1 MPPKKSK
8 QRGFIGIQRQN
19 MPAVAVAPSAKVSV
33 PAKPVEPASKTKLEI
48 PMAAS
53 SLEVSTPMVLRSV
66 TQPNPSTSE
75 FCGYEAELEGNH
87 IVECKGLV
95 RAVSALAVCNGCRAA
110 LTVTESLSTRR
121 GLVSRMSLCCSN
133 PECSR
138 EALITDP
145 YSKECT
151 DLDTR
156 SVQGMRAIGRGR
168 AGLETFCGMMELL
181 PPVSASNYLVHN
193 SKIAT
198 ASVEAASENMRAASV
213 HLHHLFSVAPSEIL
227 DVAVTCD
234 GTWSK
239 RGFTATYGVVVVISW
254 LTGQVLDYEVLS
266 KRCKVCSLKKQK
278 VSSEEFVEWFEQHK
292 PHCQLNHL
300 GSSPV
305 MEPEGA
311 MRIWNRSEQKLH
323 LRYTSM
329 ISDGDCKTHTQL
341 NDLQPYGPDAKVV
354 KHECVSHVEKRMAT
368 RLRNLKKTKVFGAD
382 GKQLRWGGAGRLT
395 NAFIDQLAQYYGNAI
410 RSHTNDLE
418 ATPSMTSVPK
428 VPIVGAD
435 TIRPLL
441 GVSLMTFLHH
451 TTPPSYRLM
460 LLIMSNLS
468 LSASLTR
475 SSSRY
480 ASSVRPKTR
489 TRASIALSGIEP
501 QRQNLFPWIPW
512 RLVGQAAIIFN
523 SGRQA
528 ITSVMTRLNLQP
540 GPLCNAYLAG
550 QDHIRAQ
557 RSEAKATKETKRQRQ

>member
-19 MPAVAVAPSAKVSV
+19 MPAVAVVPSAKVSV
-33 PAKPVEPASKTKLEI
+33 PAKPVETASKTKLEI

-75 FCGYEAELEGNH
+75 FCGYEAELEGNR
-87 IVECKGLV
+87 IVGCKGLV

-151 DLDTR
+151 DLNTR

-266 KRCKVCSLKKQK
+266 KRCKVCFLKKQK

-311 MRIWNRSEQKLH
+311 MRIWNRSEQNLH

-354 KHECVSHVEKRMAT
+354 KHECVGHVEKRMAT

-395 NAFIDQLAQYYGNAI
+395 NAFIDQFAQYYGNAI

-418 ATPSMTSVPK
+418 GMTEACWAVFYHCSSHNGNPQHDLCPK
-428 VPIVGAD
+428 GPDSWCRCNQAIARCEFDDFPPPHNTTFIPADLAEHVKPIFVSLTD
-435 TIRPLL
+435 KKLLERCLL
-441 GVSLMTFLHH
+441 GATQNQNESFNSTVWKRAPKTEFVSLDT
-451 TTPPSYRLM
+451 
-460 LLIMSNLS
+460 
-468 LSASLTR
+468 
-475 SSSRY
+475 
-480 ASSVRPKTR
+480 VE
-489 TRASIALSGIEP
+489 IA
-501 QRQNLFPWIPW
+501 
-512 RLVGQAAIIFN
+512 VG
-523 SGRQA
+523 
-528 ITSVMTRLNLQP
+528 
-540 GPLCNAYLAG
+540 
-550 QDHIRAQ
+550 
-557 RSEAKATKETKRQRQ
+557 